1 MALPSENRLKSEIL
15 ISLVYK
21 KGASWK
27 TPFFRCVFL
36 PSKFKKFQSLVSVS
50 KKYDKRA
57 TERNA
62 IRRKINGILQQK
74 LSQYKKNKKKF
85 PENLYIILPYD
96 SAKNATHAQL
106 EEVIEKMIKGTQNWK
121 FSEKSRKF
129 SRKK

>member
-27 TPFFRCVFL
+27 TPFFRCIFL

-62 IRRKINGILQQK
+62 VRRRINGVLQQK
-74 LSQYKKNKKKF
+74 LFQYKEKGQKF

-106 EEVIEKMIKGTQNWK
+106 EEVIEKMIRGTQDWK
-121 FSEKSRKF
+121 FSQKPRKF